1 MVGLGRVADYLVSAR
16 AFGAPLAP
24 DDNAFG
30 CHIRLRKHRAVA
42 KFGWHLLRDPAIQ
55 QVAVVAQVLKCLLDL
70 GQRRFRLCH
79 VTTVSLEF
87 ETFARCCSR
96 LCLRSAIWRSASLSW
111 VRSRGMRAI

>member
-30 CHIRLRKHRAVA
+30 CHIQID
-42 KFGWHLLRDPAIQ
+42 WHLLRDPAIQ

-79 VTTVSLEF
+79 VTTVSLKS